1 MIRLLLLLAM
11 CGSVAG
17 MAACS
22 TVEPR
27 DSSGLPVLTGPLS
40 VADAVSA
47 ALKFSPTVESRKA
60 LTDAA
65 RARLGQA
72 KSGTRLQVSTTATAT
87 AGNMAMILAGP
98 DSVQPQNLSLL
109 PDRNRAN
116 LNFMAMY
123 PLYTGGRLAGK
134 VREARSLADAA
145 GSEAAASELDAAMT
159 VKTGY
164 YGALLARL
172 YVDAYSKGVD
182 ESTERVRI
190 AQAAFEDGGI
200 AKYDL
205 LRNQTELA
213 ESQRRLND
221 ASRDAATALID
232 LKAIMGISPDSGISL
247 GDELVYKESAEDLV
261 SLRATA
267 LARRPEVAAARA
279 RSMSAAAG
287 VDAARGAYKPQVY
300 AVGMQD
306 VGNAGGTGFGQGYTV
321 GVAAALPLFDGGQR
335 ASVVQEAEAMHRQAR
350 ADERD
355 AVLAATRDVDVA
367 YTGMTAAAKNVD
379 LAKAA
384 IDQAD
389 EDYRVIRLRYEA
401 GKSINVEVLDAIASL
416 TRARTAYADALYQHA
431 AARARLTRAIGE
443 R

>member
-1 MIRLLLLLAM
+1 MTA
-11 CGSVAG
+11 CAAAEPCDPYG
-17 MAACS
+17 M
-22 TVEPR
+22 
-27 DSSGLPVLTGPLS
+27 PVLSGSLS
-40 VADAVSA
+40 VADAVST

-72 KSGTRLQVSTTATAT
+72 KSGTRLQLSTTATAT
-87 AGNMAMILAGP
+87 LSSMPMILAGP
-98 DSVQPQNLSLL
+98 DSVQPQNLSIL
-109 PDRNRAN
+109 PDRDRSN

-134 VREARSLADAA
+134 VREARSLENAA
-145 GSEAAASELDAAMT
+145 TSEVAASELDAAMT

-164 YGALLARL
+164 YGVLLARL
-172 YVDAYSKGVD
+172 YVDAYQSEVD

-190 AQAAFEDGGI
+190 AQTAFEDGGI

-213 ESQRRLND
+213 ESQRRLTN
-221 ASRDAATALID
+221 AGRDAETALIG
-232 LKAIMGISPDSGISL
+232 LRAAMGISQDSGISL
-247 GDELVYKESAEDLV
+247 GDKLVYTPSVEDLAA
-261 SLRATA
+261 LRATA

-279 RSMSAAAG
+279 RTASAVAA

-306 VGNAGGTGFGQGYTV
+306 VGGSRGAGFEQGYTV
-321 GVAAALPLFDGGQR
+321 GVAAALPLLDGGQR
-335 ASVVQEAEAMHRQAR
+335 ASVVREAEAMLRQAR

-355 AVLAATRDVDVA
+355 AVLAANRDVDVA
-367 YTGMTAAAKNVD
+367 FAQIKAAAKD
-379 LAKAA
+379 IELARAA

-389 EDYRVIRLRYEA
+389 EDYRVVRLRYEA
-401 GKSINVEVLDAIASL
+401 GKSINVEVLDALASL
-416 TRARTAYADALYQHA
+416 TRARTAYADALYQHSV
-431 AARARLTRAIGE
+431 ARARLARAVG
-443 R
+443 RR

>member
-1 MIRLLLLLAM
+1 MVP
-11 CGSVAG
+11 C
-17 MAACS
+17 AAA
-22 TVEPR
+22 EPS
-27 DSSGLPVLTGPLS
+27 DSSGLPVLTGPVS

-65 RARLGQA
+65 LARLGQA
-72 KSGTRLQVSTTATAT
+72 RSGTRLQLSTTATAT
-87 AGNMAMILAGP
+87 TGNMQMILAGP
-98 DSVQPQNLSLL
+98 DSVRPQNLSIL

-134 VREARSLADAA
+134 VRESKSLADAA
-145 GSEAAASELDAAMT
+145 ASEAVASELDAAMT

-172 YVDAYSKGVD
+172 YVDAYSKRVD

-213 ESQRRLND
+213 ESQRLSND
-221 ASRDAATALID
+221 ATRDAATALID
-232 LKAIMGISPDSGISL
+232 LKAAMGISQDSEITL
-247 GDELVYKESAEDLV
+247 ADELVYKASTEDLI

-279 RSMSAAAG
+279 RTKSATAG

-306 VGNAGGTGFGQGYTV
+306 MGSSRGTGSEQGYTV
-321 GVAAALPLFDGGQR
+321 GVAAALPLLDGGQR
-335 ASVVQEAEAMHRQAR
+335 AAVVKEAAAMLRQAR
-350 ADERD
+350 ADERE

-367 YTGMTAAAKNVD
+367 YTGITAAAKNVD